1 MTIIQA
7 KLAQLAQSIDGQVI
21 ANQTRVE
28 VCVKGIIAGFPVTLE
43 ATKISY
49 PFGVNYFLE
58 TGNFA
63 NRQVTPDT
71 FKLTVMPRYMSGWLS
86 LISRVLFFENRG
98 QKLNLPQ
105 LEEALRFKYDNAAAA
120 KRFAH
125 YPGVAKNILELEKI
139 ARFNEILVNSSA
151 GIYLSQP
158 ISFQALELG
167 LCKEIFSIM
176 AELGQVLF
184 EAF

>member
-1 MTIIQA
+1 MSIIEA
-7 KLAQLAQSIDGQVI
+7 KSAELARSIDGQVI
-21 ANQTRVE
+21 VNQTRVE
-28 VCVKGIIAGFPVTLE
+28 VCVKGIISGFPVTLE
-43 ATKISY
+43 ATKASY

-58 TGNFA
+58 TGHFA

-71 FKLTVMPRYMSGWLS
+71 FKLTIMPRYMPGWLS
-86 LISRVLFFENRG
+86 LISRILFFESRG

-105 LEEALRFKYDNAAAA
+105 LDQALRFKYNNAIAA
-120 KRFAH
+120 KKFAH
-125 YPGVAKNILELEKI
+125 YPGVAENILELEKI
-139 ARFNEILVNSSA
+139 ARFNEILINSSA

-158 ISFQALELG
+158 TSFQSLELA
-167 LCKEIFSIM
+167 LCKEIFTIM